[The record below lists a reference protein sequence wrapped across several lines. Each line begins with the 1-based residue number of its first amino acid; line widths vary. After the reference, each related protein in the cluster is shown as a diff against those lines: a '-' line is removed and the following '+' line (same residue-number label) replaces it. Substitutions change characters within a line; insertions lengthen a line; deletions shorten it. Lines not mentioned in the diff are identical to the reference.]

1 LHATSRIVLI
11 ALGFAVGS
19 DTAVAQVSH
28 PDMPSLNAP
37 GGLSAAATAGETDSD
52 AQRESERMRMAIA
65 NAQRD
70 PASLLDLPPGRV
82 DADSTGSSFSWLLGP
97 ALLNTPA
104 YSGADSRIWKRRVLA
119 SVRWGRFSFNGP
131 RAGIARSFSDGGS
144 EVAGASASLIE
155 RPRFRLNLGLRLD
168 SGRKSGDDPTLAGL
182 PDIKR
187 RVTYSLGSTL
197 SLTEYWS
204 ASATLSSD
212 IKSTETGTVFSLG
225 TGTSRRIAPNWIV
238 GVNASASYADNHF
251 MKIYYGVPSNLPP
264 GSTLTPYSPSA
275 GFRDVGVSA
284 SIRHQ
289 LGRHWVGFGQM
300 GFGYLIGPAA
310 DSPLTQQRRQVSYM
324 MGLAYNSNA
333 ITLR

>member
-1 LHATSRIVLI
+1 MSSASRVLLLS
-11 ALGFAVGS
+11 LGTLLGS
-19 DTAVAQVSH
+19 AGAQARVSS
-28 PDMPSLNAP
+28 PDMPALNP
-37 GGLSAAATAGETDSD
+37 GGSVSAAAAAAEADSE
-52 AQRESERMRMAIA
+52 AQRESQRMRMAIA
-65 NAQRD
+65 NARRD
-70 PASLLDLPPGRV
+70 PAGLLDLPPGRV
-82 DADSTGSSFSWLLGP
+82 QTDDTPSSFSWLLGP
-97 ALLNTPA
+97 AILNTPA
-104 YSGADSRIWKRRVLA
+104 YSGSDTRKWKGRILA

-155 RPRFRLNLGLRLD
+155 RPTFRVNFGLRLD
-168 SGRKSGDDPTLAGL
+168 SGRKAGDDPELAGL

-197 SLTEYWS
+197 NLTEYWS
-204 ASATLSSD
+204 ATATLASD

-238 GVNASASYADNHF
+238 GLNGSVSYADNHF
-251 MKIYYGVPSNLPP
+251 MKIYYGVPQNLPP
-264 GSTLTPYSPSA
+264 GSTLTPYAPSA
-275 GFRDVGVSA
+275 GFRDIGVSA

-300 GFGYLIGPAA
+300 GLGYLIGPAA
-310 DSPLTQQRRQVSYM
+310 ESPLTKQRRQISYM
-324 MGLAYNSNA
+324 MGVAYNSNA